1 MSVEMSFASRADF
14 RAWLETHVEHEGFWM
29 IFGKKGGPKTLSA
42 AQALEEALCFGW
54 IDGQMESIDDIRY
67 RKYLSPRRAKCRRTD
82 KNKALHEK
90 LEAAGLMTD
99 HGRRKIEAAKADG
112 SWDAP
117 KGLVITEEDVET
129 LKARL
134 KPHDLAYRNFI
145 AMTPSVQRTYT
156 GFSMDVKTEA
166 GREKRFNQLVERLEL
181 NLNPME
187 SLKKAKE

>member
-1 MSVEMSFASRADF
+1 MADEMLFENRATF
-14 RAWLETHVEHEGFWM
+14 RAWLTENTGHEGLWL
-29 IFGKKGGPKTLSA
+29 IFGKKGGPKTLTA

-54 IDGQMESIDDIRY
+54 IDGLMESIDDTRY
-67 RKYLSPRRAKCRRTD
+67 RKYFSPRRAKSRWSD
-82 KNKALHEK
+82 KNKALIEK

-99 HGRRKIEAAKADG
+99 HGRKKIDAAKADG

-117 KGLVITEEDVET
+117 KGLVITEEDVEA

-134 KPHDLAYRNFI
+134 KSHDLAYRNFL
-145 AMTPSVQRTYT
+145 AMSPSVQRTYT
-156 GFSMDVKTEA
+156 GFSMEPKTEA

>member
-1 MSVEMSFASRADF
+1 MADEMLFENRAAF
-14 RAWLETHVEHEGFWM
+14 RAWLAENTGHEGLWL
-29 IFGKKGGPKTLSA
+29 IFGKKGGPKTLTA

-67 RKYLSPRRAKCRRTD
+67 RKYFSPRRAKSRWSD
-82 KNKALHEK
+82 KNKALIDK

-187 SLKKAKE
+187 SLKKAKK